1 MTRPMES
8 AVWQRR
14 RGAPSEGRDEVVGWL
29 VVFPVMSQRRR
40 ADGRAHGRADVG
52 ERASLRREKAAFGAT
67 EKTAGSNSPGIP
79 RKVRQALRSLIT
91 VTGETAPVAGLG
103 RGGKGGRRAGSGA
116 LPGEEAVAR
125 AGPENRPVGAA
136 RRPQ

>member
-14 RGAPSEGRDEVVGWL
+14 RGPPSEGRDEVVGWL
-29 VVFPVMSQRRR
+29 VVFPVSESA

-91 VTGETAPVAGLG
+91 
-103 RGGKGGRRAGSGA
+103 
-116 LPGEEAVAR
+116 
-125 AGPENRPVGAA
+125 
-136 RRPQ
+136 